1 MSAPVP
7 AVPLG
12 IPVGGPVGGGVAV
25 GRGRGRSRVGRLV
38 FAVFVLGVLAL
49 LAWGILGRRADLD
62 TLATVSAEEAVPP
75 VQVIS
80 PAAGPQRRTLDLPG
94 NISAWYSAPIFA
106 QVSGYVGHWNTD
118 IGAHVRRG
126 DVLAT
131 IDAPTLDAQY
141 QSARADLDVAQARQ
155 TLAVA
160 TARRWRALAGTRSV
174 SQQSID
180 EQVTAASAAEETV
193 LAARHEVAR
202 YQAMEAFKTIVAPFD
217 GVVTARNTD
226 IGDYVNASGGDAT
239 GRPTASSL
247 FQVADIHRMRVFVA
261 VPQDYAGMLKPGL
274 TASLALP
281 QYPGRVFAATFQTTA
296 QAFNPQSRTAVTELL
311 VDNPDGALWPGTFAQ
326 VHFSI
331 PSDPRTLILPEQ
343 ALLFRPQ
350 GVQVLRLDGS
360 DVVHLQGVTLGL
372 NFGRTVQ
379 VLEGVSAGDRLV
391 NNPNAGLLEGERVS
405 IVPGAAGM
413 APAPEFRVG
422 ASPAP
427 PPRPG
432 PIGGRVAAASLVT
445 LEPQ

>member
-1 MSAPVP
+1 MSAPAP
-7 AVPLG
+7 AVP
-12 IPVGGPVGGGVAV
+12 A
-25 GRGRGRSRVGRLV
+25 GRLAAGARRRAWGGRLV
-38 FAVFVLGVLAL
+38 LVALLLGVVAL
-49 LAWGILGRRADLD
+49 LAWGILERRADLD
-62 TLATVSAEEAVPP
+62 ALATVSSEEAVPP

-80 PAAGPQRRTLDLPG
+80 PAAGPMTRTLDLPG
-94 NISAWYSAPIFA
+94 TINAWYLAPIFA
-106 QVSGYVGHWNTD
+106 QVSGYVGRWNTD

-141 QSARADLDVAQARQ
+141 EAARADLDVAQARG
-155 TLAVA
+155 TLAAA

-174 SQQSID
+174 AQQSID
-180 EQVTAASAAEETV
+180 EQATAAAAAQQTV

-226 IGDYVNASGGDAT
+226 IGDYVNADGGDAAERSA
-239 GRPTASSL
+239 GSL

-296 QAFNPQSRTAVTELL
+296 QAFNPQSRTVVTELL

-331 PSDPRTLILPEQ
+331 PSDPHTLILPEQ

-350 GVQVLRLDGS
+350 GIEVARLDGN
-360 DVVHLQGVTLGL
+360 DAVHLQSVRLGL

-379 VLEGVSAGDRLV
+379 VLDGVQAGDRLV
-391 NNPNAGLLEGERVS
+391 TNPSAGLLEGERVT
-405 IVPGAAGM
+405 IVPGAAGT
-413 APAPEFRVG
+413 APEPEFRVG
-422 ASPAP
+422 AT
-427 PPRPG
+427 PRP
-432 PIGGRVAAASLVT
+432 IAAGGRVAAAGLVT
-445 LEPQ
+445 LEP